1 MAARKTPK
9 ATVPVTDPDYS
20 GLVGGIADLLD
31 AARRR
36 SARAVNSILTA
47 TYSEVG
53 RRIVQHEQGGKA
65 RAEYGTTLV
74 ERLSKD
80 LKARYGRGFSRQNL
94 QQIRSFYLGWR
105 IISSSSRQ
113 SQARAIGPNQEE
125 TQGSEICQTPSG
137 EFTSSQGDAKSGL
150 PAVARNGRHRLPN
163 LRRTPRRWPTSASW
177 SAHSRSLGRKES
189 SPRTGQQHESPG
201 HRPGESKRPPSVEP

>member
-150 PAVARNGRHRLPN
+150 PAVARKRQ
-163 LRRTPRRWPTSASW
+163 TPSAKSPADPTTVADLGELVGAFPLSW
-177 SAHSRSLGRKES
+177 SQGIFAPNGAA
-189 SPRTGQQHESPG
+189 T
-201 HRPGESKRPPSVEP
+201 

>member
-1 MAARKTPK
+1 MP
-9 ATVPVTDPDYS
+9 VPDRDYG

-47 TYSEVG
+47 TYWEVG
-53 RRIVQHEQGGKA
+53 RRIVQHEQEGKA
-65 RAEYGTTLV
+65 RAEYGTALV
-74 ERLSKD
+74 ERLSAD

-94 QQIRSFYLGWR
+94 QQIRLFYLGWR

-113 SQARAIGPNQEE
+113 SQARAIGPNQEGIE
-125 TQGSEICQTPSG
+125 GSEICQTPSG

-150 PAVARNGRHRLPN
+150 PIIARKRQTPSAKSTADPTTVADLGELVGAFP
-163 LRRTPRRWPTSASW
+163 LSW
-177 SAHSRSLGRKES
+177 SQGIFAPNGAA
-189 SPRTGQQHESPG
+189 T
-201 HRPGESKRPPSVEP
+201 